1 MTGWKKVKK
10 IVLALKLGAK
20 DEMIGN
26 IPKMASD
33 KRLCSYEK
41 WQIMPNGGF
50 KTWWDLGFA
59 FTLLYWQILL
69 PIRIVFGY
77 FDQDSWFS
85 YTDMCVQ
92 LIWLC
97 NILLNFFMM
106 FIDNQQ
112 KLEKRFGKILRK
124 YLTSYFIGDL
134 CSILPWYV
142 LGSSSARK
150 SMYWVTATCFL
161 RTGFVNGIVY
171 QF

>member
-1 MTGWKKVKK
+1 MVTSRKWRVTRGCARMRNGRSCLMGVSRPGGT
-10 IVLALKLGAK
+10 LGSRLLCY
-20 DEMIGN
+20 IGKFCCQSGN
-26 IPKMASD
+26 FWFRIFF
-33 KRLCSYEK
+33 
-41 WQIMPNGGF
+41 NGN
-50 KTWWDLGFA
+50 
-59 FTLLYWQILL
+59 
-69 PIRIVFGY
+69 RIVFGY